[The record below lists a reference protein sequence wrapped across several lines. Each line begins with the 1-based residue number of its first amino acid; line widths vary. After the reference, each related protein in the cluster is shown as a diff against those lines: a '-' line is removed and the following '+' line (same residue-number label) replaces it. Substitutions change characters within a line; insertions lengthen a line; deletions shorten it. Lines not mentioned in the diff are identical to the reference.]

1 MPNTFGGTW
10 NRPKDPQRG
19 RTRREIADRVSYDNQ
34 PSDDCLSSL
43 FFLSILA
50 TTAVATLRRRK

>member
-19 RTRREIADRVSYDNQ
+19 RSMRQVQNRASYDNE
-34 PSDDCLSSL
+34 PEKDCLSSL
-43 FFLSILA
+43 FFLSVLA
-50 TTAVATLRRRK
+50 TAAVASFRRHR